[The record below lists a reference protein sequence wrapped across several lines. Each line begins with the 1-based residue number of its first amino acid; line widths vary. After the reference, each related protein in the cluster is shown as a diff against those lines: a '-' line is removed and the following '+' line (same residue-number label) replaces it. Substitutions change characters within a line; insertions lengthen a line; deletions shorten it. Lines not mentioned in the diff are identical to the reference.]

1 MSVEKSRHDEIVS
14 LAEKMLKLNKEL
26 KKTSE
31 NTDKWY
37 SLKKEIE
44 QTDKQIDESVY
55 ELYEVTE
62 EERRIISGKTI

>member
-26 KKTSE
+26 KKTSG

-37 SLKKEIE
+37 FIKKEIE
-44 QTDKQIDESVY
+44 QADRLIDENVY
-55 ELYEVTE
+55 GLYGMTE
-62 EERRIISGKTI
+62 EERKIIVTE